1 VGRPLGLGAF
11 FFADGPNPFAGPAES
26 VMECMFFS
34 KDLDRKIKGCTDL
47 IADAAGDAL
56 IRR

>member
-1 VGRPLGLGAF
+1 LTLISHPDRRAP
-11 FFADGPNPFAGPAES
+11 DGPNPFAGPAES

-47 IADAAGDAL
+47 IADAAGDRL